1 MFLSKACGPSR
12 METGRGSETPISLGC
27 TGRRIL
33 EGGRAGQRVKKEGMR
48 EVKVP
53 SANPRLI
60 LPGLNTDFAPFSIF
74 THVQG
79 RL

>member
-1 MFLSKACGPSR
+1 MHKK
-12 METGRGSETPISLGC
+12 EDT
-27 TGRRIL
+27 
-33 EGGRAGQRVKKEGMR
+33 GGREGRAKKEGMR

-60 LPGLNTDFAPFSIF
+60 LPGLKTDFAPSSIF